1 MNAKIV
7 EIVGTLKLKIYHMES
22 IKKFPRG
29 ILNQVISKAGSAY
42 GGPQRAP
49 DSGLKLKQHASTLK
63 LDHSHSG
70 LPRVVKASS
79 SKEPQASGSKLQAP
93 STLEQASSHKRQ
105 AP

>member
-1 MNAKIV
+1 
-7 EIVGTLKLKIYHMES
+7 MES

-49 DSGLKLKQHASTLK
+49 DSGLKLKQQ
-63 LDHSHSG
+63 
-70 LPRVVKASS
+70 ASS